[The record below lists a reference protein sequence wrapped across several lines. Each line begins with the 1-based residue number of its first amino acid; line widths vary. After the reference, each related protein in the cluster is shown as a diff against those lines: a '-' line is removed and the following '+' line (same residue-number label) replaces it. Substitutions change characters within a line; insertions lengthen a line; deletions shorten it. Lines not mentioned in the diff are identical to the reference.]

1 MISLPSTT
9 SLWTGQFSS
18 LGQSS
23 PVQHPTPTEI
33 ATPTLPLRQYVSEA
47 WPIIRPATLF
57 VSSWHIDCISDHL
70 EAVTRGEIRNLIIN
84 IPPRHMKS
92 LLVSVFWPTWEWT
105 YQPHIQWLYASYADS
120 LAIRDAVQSRRL
132 INSPW
137 YQERWGTAFR
147 LTDDQNM
154 KTKYEN
160 DHSGHR
166 IATSVGGVGTGE
178 GGDRLVAD
186 DPNKVKEAE
195 SEVMRETVTTWWD
208 ETMSTRGNDP
218 KTVAKVVVQQR
229 THRLDLTGHLLETG
243 DYHHLCLP
251 AEYEPRIMAIVDHP
265 LDPAD
270 PQPHDECA
278 IHADPRTQEG
288 ELLCPDRFGAPELA
302 VLKRALGTTYAIAG
316 QLQQRPVPRAGALFK
331 SEGFRPLPPDF
342 DVVGAD
348 GRTLR
353 QRLWLLQFWDLAYSE
368 KTSADYTASLTLG
381 YDPRTEN
388 AYLLNAWRTR
398 VQEQEDA
405 TEDNRIGLAGAIA
418 NHLERL
424 PQRPGLIGVWEG
436 AFKKKPATHD
446 LARRVM
452 RILWAKSIAV
462 RIQPVPEVTD
472 KVFRAQLPAGR
483 CEIGQV
489 YADRTAPWWPAFE
502 AECLSFPKGDH
513 DDWVDCFSGALA
525 LAVALPN
532 DQKQSINFTGGRAK
546 PSQAEQF
553 ITIGG
558 R

>member
-1 MISLPSTT
+1 MVEP
-9 SLWTGQFSS
+9 
-18 LGQSS
+18 
-23 PVQHPTPTEI
+23 
-33 ATPTLPLRQYVSEA
+33 ATPYVHG
-47 WPIIRPATLF
+47 
-57 VSSWHIDCISDHL
+57 WHIDCMADHL
-70 EAVTRGEIRNLIIN
+70 QAVSDGELRYLLIN
-84 IPPRHMKS
+84 VPPRHMKS
-92 LLVSVFWPTWEWT
+92 LLVSVLWPSWEWT
-105 YQPHIQWLYASYADS
+105 QRPHRRWMFASYAES
-120 LAIRDAVQSRRL
+120 LSMRDTVKSRRL
-132 INSPW
+132 MKSPW
-137 YQERWGTAFR
+137 YQERWGSVFAFTA
-147 LTDDQNM
+147 DQD
-154 KTKYEN
+154 TKHRYDN
-160 DHSGHR
+160 DQAGYR
-166 IATSVGGVGTGE
+166 IATSVGGSTGE
-178 GGDRLVAD
+178 GGDIRVLD
-186 DPNKVKEAE
+186 DPNNIDDAE
-195 SEVMRETVTTWWD
+195 SEVIREGVNDWHDQVWSMRFT
-208 ETMSTRGNDP
+208 DP
-218 KTVAKVVVQQR
+218 ARSASVVIQQR
-229 THRLDLTGHLLETG
+229 THTKDVSGHLLELG
-243 DYHHLCLP
+243 GYHHLRLP
-251 AEYEPRIMAIVDHP
+251 AEYEPRRVTTMEHP
-265 LDPAD
+265 LDLL
-270 PQPHDECA
+270 QPHDDCP
-278 IHADPRTQEG
+278 IHPDPRKEEG
-288 ELLCPDRFGAPELA
+288 ELLWTEQFSPEILA
-302 VLKRALGTTYAIAG
+302 EVKQRLATSYAIAG

-331 SEGFRPLPPDF
+331 SDGFRPLPPDF

-353 QRLWLLQFWDLAYSE
+353 QRLWLVQFWDLAYSE
-368 KTSADYTASLTLG
+368 KTSADYTASLTIG

-405 TEDNRIGLAGAIA
+405 TEDNRVGLAGAIA

-489 YADRTAPWWPAFE
+489 FADRTAPWWPAFE

-532 DQKQSINFTGGRAK
+532 EQKQSLNFTGGKAK
-546 PSQAEQF
+546 PSQADQF
-553 ITIGG
+553 IRIG